1 MTATNL
7 YIALDDART
16 WAAARSV
23 TLSFQFTQ
31 KGELVLQ
38 GYVPP
43 VTPVTPDAQPETS
56 QWLVSAEELQ
66 AGFAIDPVVKLGET
80 PDPTK
85 QLGASLRCILGG
97 PLGLLRLGLTLA
109 DSNLDLTR
117 QIIAKAA
124 EVRAR

>member
-7 YIALDDART
+7 YVALDDART

-43 VTPVTPDAQPETS
+43 VTPDAQPETS
-56 QWLVSAEELQ
+56 QWLVSTEELQ
-66 AGFAIDPVVKLGET
+66 AGFNIDPVVKLGET
-80 PDPTK
+80 SDPTK

-97 PLGLLRLGLTLA
+97 PLGFLRLGLTLA
-109 DSNLDLTR
+109 DSNLDLTQ